1 MARTIRNPAAF
12 NSGDG
17 LSVRASFFFE
27 GYGLGPPPNDGNA
40 NGASGSFKAYR
51 RGGPIVPD
59 TAAFSG
65 VGLGTEGSPL
75 RLSQFSGLFVPSFEI
90 VNISNHLV
98 YVQRQAFN
106 DGQSS
111 ALARLSLSSSGVLS
125 LLGSTAYNASFS
137 ALGEINIDGSDYFDD
152 TEAGS
157 AKTITVANEWLQSGT
172 PSLYSARVTIVS
184 GATPNGSTRVRTGT
198 FGSFL
203 PLTSTLEWTL
213 SAFSTTSSRDNIMN
227 NVLTLDIALTS
238 DTSTIIDTA
247 TIELITRA
255 QTASGDI
262 P

>member
-1 MARTIRNPAAF
+1 MALPTTSLSFSALQTEFGGSNPI
-12 NSGDG
+12 S
-17 LSVRASFFFE
+17 LSEYV
-27 GYGLGPPPNDGNA
+27 
-40 NGASGSFKAYR
+40 
-51 RGGPIVPD
+51 RGG
-59 TAAFSG
+59 A
-65 VGLGTEGSPL
+65 
-75 RLSQFSGLFVPSFEI
+75 FVPAGTTSAFGTIPTTNSNINMGVFRGTQKVVEL
-90 VNISNHLV
+90 VNISNHSV

-106 DGQSS
+106 DGESS

-125 LLGSTAYNASFS
+125 LLGSTAYSASFS
-137 ALGEINIDGSDYFDD
+137 ALGEITIDGSDTFEDSP
-152 TEAGS
+152 AGS
-157 AKTITVANEWLQSGT
+157 AETITVANEWLQSGT

-184 GATPNGSTRVRTGT
+184 GATPDGSTRVRTGT

-247 TIELITRA
+247 TIELTTRA
-255 QTASGDI
+255 QTASGDM